1 MPLAY
6 AALQA
11 AAIRPGDIV
20 LEPSAGTGML
30 AVMAQCALGKHASG
44 ALHLNEIATILD
56 HWLRGRRRAL
66 WLSASDK
73 LLEDARRDWAAI
85 GGSEADII
93 PLGKFRQG
101 AEIPQEAGILFATYA
116 TLRSPARQGKRSRL
130 EQIVGWL
137 ADGMD
142 EDSRHAFGGV
152 IVFDEAHAMA
162 NAAGSK
168 GSRGDTAPSQQ
179 GRAGLRLQNALPDA
193 RILYV
198 SATGATTVPGL
209 AYARRLGL
217 WGGADTGGETP
228 FEQRTDF
235 VTAMEAGGVAAMEVV
250 ARDLKALGL
259 YQARALSYDGVEV
272 EPLEHPL
279 TPEQRRIYDA
289 YAGAFKVIHRNIEDA
304 LKATGIMEGDA
315 TLNKNAKSAAL
326 SAFEG
331 AKQRFFGH
339 LLTAMKCPSLIRS
352 DQAIQGL
359 GRTHR
364 THQAT
369 APLFRPVTTDVK
381 GERRFIATIARRLDS
396 LGAITR
402 GQRDSQ
408 TAMGGGDATLF
419 RASDNLE
426 SPYQPVDEVFP
437 GRSRHGL
444 ILWCPGLKGGSLM
457 AMGQQKDRQGD
468 LMVSWS
474 EMPRSPGHVFYDRL
488 QLVLIEGGFDGF
500 AEAVCQPYYAARMG
514 APSVPPGR
522 YFRMHLVGYFE
533 GIDSERG
540 LEWRCSDS
548 LSLREFLLLEMR
560 ERVPDH
566 SWLSRT
572 RARLPHEVHTA
583 VFDWVLALI
592 AEAGLVKG
600 ERIGV
605 DASTM
610 EANAALRNIVRR
622 DTGEGYRGMLE
633 RLAQES
639 GIETPTAEDLARLDR
654 KRKGKKLS
662 NQDWVSR
669 SDPEA
674 KIAKMKDGATHLAY
688 KPEHAVDLDTGA
700 VVAAE
705 LHPADE
711 GDTTTLPKTLAAA
724 EANLEAVDM
733 APTAEDPAEC
743 VTDKGYH
750 SRLVLKAL
758 DDGPWKS
765 RISEPK
771 QKGFARW
778 HGDDAARRAVTNNRT
793 RLLSGVAREAF
804 KLRAE
809 IVERSFAHNLDRG
822 GMRRTW
828 LRGRENVHK
837 RYLLHVAG
845 HNLSLLMRQLIG
857 AGTPKEAVAG
867 GIGALF
873 VLVTPAGAVLVVQI
887 VLIVSEDGETAFAA
901 ICFAVA

>member
-1 MPLAY
+1 MENANITG
-6 AALQA
+6 QA
-11 AAIRPGDIV
+11 QTV
-20 LEPSAGTGML
+20 LGAVAPEKLGITMMHEHLLVDLRRFFHEP
-30 AVMAQCALGKHASG
+30 
-44 ALHLNEIATILD
+44 
-56 HWLRGRRRAL
+56 
-66 WLSASDK
+66 
-73 LLEDARRDWAAI
+73 EDAQERLIARTPVDI
-85 GGSEADII
+85 GSLSWVLMNWSGSLDN
-93 PLGKFRQG
+93 LVLSDQG
-101 AEIPQEAGILFATYA
+101 VAE
-116 TLRSPARQGKRSRL
+116 
-130 EQIVGWL
+130 
-137 ADGMD
+137 D
-142 EDSRHAFGGV
+142 EVNIF
-152 IVFDEAHAMA
+152 
-162 NAAGSK
+162 K
-168 GSRGDTAPSQQ
+168 K
-179 GRAGLRLQNALPDA
+179 
-193 RILYV
+193 
-198 SATGATTVPGL
+198 
-209 AYARRLGL
+209 
-217 WGGADTGGETP
+217 
-228 FEQRTDF
+228 
-235 VTAMEAGGVAAMEVV
+235 AGG
-250 ARDLKALGL
+250 G
-259 YQARALSYDGVEV
+259 
-272 EPLEHPL
+272 
-279 TPEQRRIYDA
+279 
-289 YAGAFKVIHRNIEDA
+289 
-304 LKATGIMEGDA
+304 
-315 TLNKNAKSAAL
+315 TLVDVTSV
-326 SAFEG
+326 
-331 AKQRFFGH
+331 
-339 LLTAMKCPSLIRS
+339 
-352 DQAIQGL
+352 GL
-359 GRTHR
+359 GRDPLALRRIAEKTGLHIVMGSSYYL
-364 THQAT
+364 
-369 APLFRPVTTDVK
+369 APFHPPDMEEK
-381 GERRFIATIARRLDS
+381 GEDDICEEIARDVTEGVDDTGVRAGIIGEVGCSWPLHPNEAKA
-396 LGAITR
+396 L
-402 GQRDSQ
+402 
-408 TAMGGGDATLF
+408 
-419 RASDNLE
+419 RASARAQRETGAPISIHPGLHVDAPFEILDILTKAGADIE
-426 SPYQPVDEVFP
+426 RVIMGHMERTGLDRDRLVHLLRQGCYVEYDWFGEVRPTYPYQPVDEVFP

-474 EMPRSPGHVFYDRL
+474 EMPRSAGHVFYDRL

-548 LSLREFLLLEMR
+548 LSLRKFLLLEMR

-674 KIAKMKDGATHLAY
+674 KIAKMKDGTTHLAY

-724 EANLEAVDM
+724 EANLEAVDV